1 MKIRQSL
8 FLVFMVLISLCVI
21 TAASATD
28 NVTDVVE
35 ISDDADEVQA
45 IDNIDEENV
54 AVENDVVLEKNVE
67 IVDEPILSMDNSDDD
82 TSLGDSAFS
91 FGKGN
96 GTTFDFS
103 NITFNFGNGTT
114 IDLGSLLNGTTIS
127 LGNGTTFNMSSLLN
141 SNMTFGNGT
150 SFNLTQIMNMTGN
163 GTFDIGA
170 ILDLIGGKT
179 SKITFEA
186 EDIKQ
191 TYSGPVTFK
200 IKVLDGD
207 KPVTQQTVIFT
218 VDNTDYVGR
227 TDKDGY
233 ATLSIDLAAGTHYVY
248 TEYNNVIGKNKIE
261 ITKAAS
267 KLTAKK
273 KTFKAKAKTKKYAIT
288 LKDNNGK
295 AIKSAKVT
303 LKVNG
308 KTFTAKTNANGKATF
323 KIKKLTKKGKYTAK
337 VKFAGNG
344 YYKASSASKKIT
356 VK

>member
-127 LGNGTTFNMSSLLN
+127 LGNGTSFNITDLMN

-163 GTFDIGA
+163 GTGSFDISA
-170 ILDLIGGKT
+170 IMDMIGGK
-179 SKITFEA
+179 KVTFEA
-186 EDIKQ
+186 QDIKQ
-191 TYSGPVTFK
+191 TYSGPITFK
-200 IKVLDGD
+200 VKVLESD
-207 KPVTQQTVIFT
+207 KPVSQQTVIFT

-227 TDKDGY
+227 TDENGT
-233 ATLSIDLAAGTHYVY
+233 ATISLNLAAGTHYIY
-248 TEYNNVIGKNKIE
+248 TEYNNVIGKNQIE
-261 ITKAAS
+261 ITKAGS
-267 KLTAKK
+267 KLTANK
-273 KTFKAKAKTKKYAIT
+273 KTFKSKLKTKKYAIT
-288 LKDNNGK
+288 LKDNKGK
-295 AIKSAKVT
+295 AIKNAKVT
-303 LKVNG
+303 LKIKG
-308 KTFTAKTNANGKATF
+308 KTFTAKTNSKGKATF
-323 KIKKLTKKGKYTAK
+323 KITKLTKKGKYTAK
-337 VKFAGNG
+337 IKFAGNG
-344 YYKASSASKKIT
+344 YYKASSASKKI
-356 VK
+356 VIK